1 MKTKM
6 VAWKPIC
13 HEIFCFN
20 LHSGQT
26 LIFCCKSLTVK
37 FDVKYLFTTWFLET
51 ITFVFMMSQSS
62 SDKKHI
68 NMWYQIARVVPQTRS
83 QICRIYTADVRLC
96 PTYKIALQTPER
108 RILHQ
113 CSGVTPS
120 KAYYSNTR
128 HQFCMNSA
136 LLPLRPILHL
146 RKIPNETQR
155 KHPKKRPFIC
165 QYCIKIRI

>member
-1 MKTKM
+1 MALGVMCLFYSHHQTSGWLIKTKM

-68 NMWYQIARVVPQTRS
+68 NMWYQIASGTSNQRAKFVGFILQNCALKLHSAWKLSKYGV
-83 QICRIYTADVRLC
+83 IYGPYFPVCGL
-96 PTYKIALQTPER
+96 
-108 RILHQ
+108 
-113 CSGVTPS
+113 
-120 KAYYSNTR
+120 NTR
-128 HQFCMNSA
+128 KNGQKNPYLDTFHAVLVF
-136 LLPLRPILHL
+136 
-146 RKIPNETQR
+146 RKNTN
-155 KHPKKRPFIC
+155 FW
-165 QYCIKIRI
+165 

>member
-1 MKTKM
+1 MAHGVVFMLFSTSGWLMKTKM

-68 NMWYQIARVVPQTRS
+68 NMGYQITSGTSNQRAKFVGFT
-83 QICRIYTADVRLC
+83 
-96 PTYKIALQTPER
+96 LQTYDFAPLTRLRCKLRKGVYYINVQEW
-108 RILHQ
+108 LHQ
-113 CSGVTPS
+113 KPITAIQDIS
-120 KAYYSNTR
+120 
-128 HQFCMNSA
+128 SA
-136 LLPLRPILHL
+136 WIQPYFL
-146 RKIPNETQR
+146 
-155 KHPKKRPFIC
+155 
-165 QYCIKIRI
+165 